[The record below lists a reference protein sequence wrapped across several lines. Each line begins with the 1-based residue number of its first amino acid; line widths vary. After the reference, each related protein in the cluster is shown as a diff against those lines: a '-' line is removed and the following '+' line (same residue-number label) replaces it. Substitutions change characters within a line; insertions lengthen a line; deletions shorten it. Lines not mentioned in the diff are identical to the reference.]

1 MRLEDKQEKDKGLM
15 KKRMLALICLIM
27 CWSIYAATKTENEGS
42 APKQMS
48 EDVRVPQKISGNPL
62 SAHRVIFIHGSPGSK
77 EAYDD
82 YLNHPSLQQIE
93 LVSVDRLGFGQ
104 SSMPVETSL
113 KKQAESLLPLLLDNK
128 NTLLVGH
135 SLGGPIALQLALL
148 APEHV
153 DSLLLIASAFD
164 PKLESPKWYN
174 YIADTQLAT
183 WLVPDDMLRSN
194 AEMMV
199 LEHELEKLAAQDW
212 ASLTMPIVLVHGADD
227 DLADPGNSYFAKQR
241 LPNASLKMLNNE
253 GHFVLWQNVP
263 LLVNEI
269 KAMIEIH

>member
-1 MRLEDKQEKDKGLM
+1 M
-15 KKRMLALICLIM
+15 KKRMLALIGLMM
-27 CWSIYAATKTENEGS
+27 CSSTYAQADQVDHKS
-42 APKQMS
+42 VPKRTS
-48 EDVRVPQKISGNPL
+48 DNAHVPQKTAGNPL

-113 KKQAESLLPLLLDNK
+113 KKQAESLLPLLQDNK

-174 YIADTQLAT
+174 YIADTLLAT

-212 ASLTMPIVLVHGADD
+212 TSLTMPIVLVHGADD
-227 DLADPGNSYFAKQR
+227 DLADPGNAYFAKQR

-269 KAMIEIH
+269 KAMIETH

>member
-1 MRLEDKQEKDKGLM
+1 
-15 KKRMLALICLIM
+15 MLDN
-27 CWSIYAATKTENEGS
+27 T
-42 APKQMS
+42 
-48 EDVRVPQKISGNPL
+48 RVPQKTAGNPL
-62 SAHRVIFIHGSPGSK
+62 SSYRVIFIHGSPGSK

-82 YLNHPSLQQIE
+82 YLNHPALQQVD
-93 LVSVDRLGFGQ
+93 LVSIDRPGFGQ

-113 KKQAESLLPLLLDNK
+113 KKQAEALLPLLKENK

-164 PKLESPKWYN
+164 PKLEAPKWYN
-174 YIADTQLAT
+174 YMADTLLAK
-183 WLVPDDMLRSN
+183 WVIPDDMLRSN

-199 LEHELEKLAAQDW
+199 LENELEKLAAQNW
-212 ASLTMPIVLVHGADD
+212 GSLTMPIVLVHGKDD

-241 LPNASLKMLNNE
+241 LPNAKLKMLNNE

-269 KAMIEIH
+269 KAMIDLP